1 MKIIVLQQL
10 QLNKHI
16 SVWLRNPGGLTQY
29 DIMAG
34 TQGLTVHG

>member
-16 SVWLRNPGGLTQY
+16 SVWLRNPRGLTQY
-29 DIMAG
+29 IMAG